1 MKAGVVISEIFK
13 EGLNGIMTNKRIRL
27 ALLLQDLEFGG
38 TQRYAIN
45 LLKHL
50 DRGRFDAELWVLR
63 GGNDMVSLAEATGT
77 KIVRFSEDLF
87 TSPLAIYRLLMQL
100 LRSRPQILYTLTVN
114 PNVWGRILGA
124 ATRVP
129 VVIGSLRNRVARQGD
144 KWLWRLSDCMVVN
157 AESLKDLLAEDF
169 SVDPNRIEVIPN
181 GVDTDYFTP
190 DFSKRS
196 AHPSLIYVGRL
207 VEQKDPF
214 TLLKAFR
221 LVLDRLPHATLV
233 MLGNGHLRPVI
244 DEFLRTQSLGSCV
257 QVCNGTDD
265 IRPFLQRAWAFVLP
279 SVFEGSPNVV
289 IEAMAGGLPIVSTR
303 VDGVPELIKDY
314 ETGFMVEPQNPEAL
328 ADAVVKVLS
337 NDEKCRDMGAA
348 ARQKAVRE
356 FSMERMAR
364 LTEQVFL
371 DAAKKAGIELNS
383 R

>member
-1 MKAGVVISEIFK
+1 MR
-13 EGLNGIMTNKRIRL
+13 NTRIRL

-50 DRGRFDAELWVLR
+50 DRDHFDPELWVLR
-63 GGNDMVSLAEATGT
+63 GSDDMVPLAEATGT
-77 KIVRFSEDLF
+77 KIVRFSEEL
-87 TSPLAIYRLLMQL
+87 SIGPQSIYRLLVQL

-114 PNVWGRILGA
+114 PNVWGRIFGA

-129 VVIGSLRNRVARQGD
+129 VVIASLRNRVARQGD
-144 KWLWRLSDCMVVN
+144 KWLWRLSDRMVVN

-181 GVDTDYFTP
+181 GVDTGYFVP
-190 DFSKRS
+190 DLSQRS
-196 AHPSLIYVGRL
+196 THPSLIYVGRL

-221 LVLDRLPHATLV
+221 LLLGDLPHAKLV
-233 MLGNGHLRPVI
+233 MLGNGHLRPAI
-244 DEFLRTQSLGSCV
+244 DEFLRTHSLESCV

-265 IRPFLQRAWAFVLP
+265 IRPYLQKAWAFVLP

-289 IEAMAGGLPIVSTR
+289 IEAMAGGLAIVSTR

-314 ETGFMVEPQNPEAL
+314 ETGFMVEPQDPEAL
-328 ADAVVKVLS
+328 AKAMVKVLS

-348 ARQKAVRE
+348 AREKAIRE

-371 DAAKKAGIELNS
+371 DAAKRAGIGSES
-383 R
+383 RGD